1 MRSKVIFLE
10 ERRVVS
16 FVRKYLEEKNCDA
29 IIVSSWQNVYYC
41 SGFTGYGDAR
51 LLITKDKKFIVTD
64 SRYYVQAEKQ
74 SGDYTLVKS
83 GAWSLKAMTDV
94 LQQENVKK
102 LVYEDLSVLHTMY
115 VNYFE
120 KLGTE
125 LIGAGDTFLK
135 ARTVKTPEEIAK
147 VEAACD
153 LASAALERTFK
164 YIKAGVTEIE
174 LAARLEYEMRLAGA
188 DKPSFDTIIASGVR
202 GSMPHGTASDKVIEK
217 GDGVTIDFGAFYNG
231 MCSDMTRT
239 VFVGEPSAEMRKIY
253 EVVKEAQQTA
263 IDGYKPGMKGK
274 DLDKLARDVIDE
286 AGYGEYFGH
295 SLGHG
300 VGIDVHEGVSV
311 SPGSEQLLEK
321 GMIFSVEPG
330 IYVPGLGGVRIEDL
344 VTIGDNGKLRM
355 ITKAPVKDLLV
366 F

>member
-1 MRSKVIFLE
+1 MIFVEE
-10 ERRVVS
+10 ERRVVLGI
-16 FVRKYLEEKNCDA
+16 RKYLKENGLDA

-41 SGFTGYGDAR
+41 SSFTGYGDAL
-51 LLITKDKKFIVTD
+51 LLITGDKKFIITD
-64 SRYYVQAEKQ
+64 SRYYVQAGKQ
-74 SGDYTLVKS
+74 AGDYTLVKNS
-83 GAWSLKAMTDV
+83 CWNLKAMTD
-94 LQQENVKK
+94 LIAQEGVKK
-102 LVYEDLSVLHTMY
+102 VAYEDLAVLHTMF

-120 KLGTE
+120 RLGVE
-125 LIGAGDTFLK
+125 LSGAGDLFLK
-135 ARTVKTPEEIAK
+135 SRIIKTPEEIAK

-164 YIKAGVTEIE
+164 YIKAGITEIE
-174 LAARLEYEMRLAGA
+174 LAARLEYEMRTAGA

-217 GDGVTIDFGAFYNG
+217 GDGVTIDFGAFFGG

-239 VFVGEPSAEMRKIY
+239 VFVGEPSAKMREIY

-274 DLDKLARDVIDE
+274 DLDKLARDVIADH
-286 AGYGEYFGH
+286 GYGEYFGH

-311 SPGSEQLLEK
+311 SPGSELVLEK

-330 IYVPGLGGVRIEDL
+330 IYVPDLGGVRIEDL
-344 VTIGDNGKLRM
+344 VTIGDDGKLRM
-355 ITKAPVKDLLV
+355 ITKAPVRDLLI

>member
-1 MRSKVIFLE
+1 ME

-16 FVRKYLEEKNCDA
+16 TVRKFLEEKGYDGL
-29 IIVSSWQNVYYC
+29 IVSSWQNVYYC
-41 SGFTGYGDAR
+41 SSFTGYGDAL
-51 LLITKDKKFIVTD
+51 LLITKTKKFIVTD

-74 SGDYTLVKS
+74 SGDFELVKS
-83 GAWSLKAMTDV
+83 PAWSLEKMTELV
-94 LQQENVKK
+94 KQENVKK
-102 LVYEDLSVLHTMY
+102 LGYEDLAVLHTMY

-120 KLGTE
+120 KLGAE
-125 LIGAGDTFLK
+125 LFGVGDLFLK
-135 ARTVKTPEEIAK
+135 SRVIKTPEEIAR

-164 YIKAGVTEIE
+164 YIKAGVTEIG
-174 LAARLEYEMRLAGA
+174 LAARLEYEMRTAGA

-202 GSMPHGTASDKVIEK
+202 GSMPHGTASDKVIEE
-217 GDGVTIDFGAFYNG
+217 GDGVTIDFGAFYGG

-274 DLDKLARDVIDE
+274 DLDKLARDVI
-286 AGYGEYFGH
+286 AGYGYGEYFGH

-300 VGIDVHEGVSV
+300 VGIDVHEGVPV
-311 SPGSEQLLEK
+311 SPGSELVLEK

-355 ITKAPVKDLLV
+355 VTKAPVKDLLI

>member
-1 MRSKVIFLE
+1 ME
-10 ERRVVS
+10 ERRVVTA
-16 FVRKYLEEKNCDA
+16 VRKYLKENGYDA

-41 SGFTGYGDAR
+41 SGFTGYGDAL
-51 LLITKDKKFIVTD
+51 LLITGDKKFIVTD

-83 GAWSLKAMTDV
+83 GAWNQKAMKDV
-94 LQQENVKK
+94 IDQEAVKK
-102 LVYEDLSVLHTMY
+102 VCYEDLAVLHTMY
-115 VNYFE
+115 VNYFGQ
-120 KLGTE
+120 LGVE
-125 LIGAGDTFLK
+125 LFGAGDLFL
-135 ARTVKTPEEIAK
+135 RSRIIKTDEEIAK

-164 YIKAGVTEIE
+164 YIKAGITEIE
-174 LAARLEYEMRLAGA
+174 LAARLEYEMRKAGA

-202 GSMPHGTASDKVIEK
+202 GSMPHGTASDKVIEE
-217 GDGVTIDFGAFYNG
+217 GDGVTIDFGAFYKG

-239 VFVGEPSAEMRKIY
+239 VFVGEPSKEMRKIY

-274 DLDKLARDVIDE
+274 DLDKLARDVI
-286 AGYGEYFGH
+286 AAHGYGEYFGH

-311 SPGSEQLLEK
+311 SPGSEQELEK

-344 VTIGDNGKLRM
+344 VTIGENGKLRM
-355 ITKAPVKDLLV
+355 ITKAPVKDLLI

>member
-1 MRSKVIFLE
+1 ME
-10 ERRVVS
+10 QERRVVTV
-16 FVRKYLEEKNCDA
+16 VREFLAEKQYDA

-41 SGFTGYGDAR
+41 SSFTGYGDAL
-51 LLITKDKKFIVTD
+51 LLITKDKKFIITD

-74 SGDYTLVKS
+74 SGDYELVKA
-83 GAWSLKAMTDV
+83 GAWDRGAVADLI
-94 LQQENVKK
+94 LRENIKK
-102 LVYEDLSVLHTMY
+102 VAYEDLAVLYTMY
-115 VNYFE
+115 VNFFE
-120 KLGTE
+120 KLGVE
-125 LIGAGDTFLK
+125 LFGVGDLFL
-135 ARTVKTPEEIAK
+135 RSRVIKTPEELAK

-164 YIKAGVTEIE
+164 YIKAGITEIE
-174 LAARLEYEMRLAGA
+174 LAARLEYEMRKAGA

-202 GSMPHGTASDKVIEK
+202 GSMPHGTASTKVIEE
-217 GDGVTIDFGAFYNG
+217 GDGVTIDFGAFCDG

-253 EVVKEAQQTA
+253 EIVKEAQQTA

-274 DLDKLARDVIDE
+274 DMDKLARDVI
-286 AGYGEYFGH
+286 AGYGYGEYFGH

-300 VGIDVHEGVSV
+300 VGIDVHEGVPV
-311 SPGSEQLLEK
+311 SQRGEQVLEK

-355 ITKAPVKDLLV
+355 ITKAPVRDLLV

>member
-1 MRSKVIFLE
+1 MEE
-10 ERRVVS
+10 ERRVVKA
-16 FVRKYLEEKNCDA
+16 VRKFLDEKEYDA

-41 SGFTGYGDAR
+41 SSFTGYGDAL
-51 LLITKDKKFIVTD
+51 LLITKDKKFIITD
-64 SRYYVQAEKQ
+64 SRYYVQAGNQ
-74 SGDYTLVKS
+74 SGDYELVKS
-83 GAWSLKAMTDV
+83 GAWNLKTMADLVM
-94 LQQENVKK
+94 QEGIKK
-102 LVYEDLSVLHTMY
+102 VGYEDLAVLHTMY

-120 KLGTE
+120 KLGVE
-125 LIGAGDTFLK
+125 LFGVGNLFLDS
-135 ARTVKTPEEIAK
+135 RIIKTPEEIAK

-164 YIKAGVTEIE
+164 YIKTGITEIE
-174 LAARLEYEMRLAGA
+174 LAARLEYEMRTAGA

-202 GSMPHGTASDKVIEK
+202 GSMPHGTASGKVIGK
-217 GDGVTIDFGAFYNG
+217 GDGITIDFGAFYNG

-239 VFVGEPSAEMRKIY
+239 VFAGEPSAEMRKIY

-274 DLDKLARDVIDE
+274 DLDKLARDVI
-286 AGYGEYFGH
+286 AGYGYGEYFGH

-311 SPGSEQLLEK
+311 SPGSELVLEK

-355 ITKAPVKDLLV
+355 ITKAPVRDLLI